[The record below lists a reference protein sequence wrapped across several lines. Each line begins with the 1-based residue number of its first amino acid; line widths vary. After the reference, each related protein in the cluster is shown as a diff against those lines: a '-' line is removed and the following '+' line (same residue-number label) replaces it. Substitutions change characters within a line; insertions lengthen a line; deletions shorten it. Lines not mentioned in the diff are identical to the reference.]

1 LKRFL
6 QQNATQYA
14 AKRLAICSKTQ
25 CYLQQNAMQS
35 GAKRETKCSKTQ
47 KKVEKVMF

>member
-1 LKRFL
+1 M
-6 QQNATQYA
+6 QQNALQYA
-14 AKRLAICSKTQ
+14 AKHSAICSKTQ

-47 KKVEKVMF
+47 QKVEKVMF